1 MTSSE
6 ESLEHTLPR
15 SDLIEIHSHLA
26 DGLLSWV
33 IMLLAAATGV
43 FLSHRATSRPG
54 LWTFPRLLVGPRR
67 AVGDGRCRRL
77 VGRDG
82 PDQSQRGD
90 RRLVRRLLRPVA
102 RWGILNGCTV
112 PERSS

>member
-54 LWTFPRLLVGPRR
+54 LWTFPRLLVVPVMLLATAG
-67 AVGDGRCRRL
+67 AVGSL
-77 VGRDG
+77 AEM
-82 PDQSQRGD
+82 
-90 RRLVRRLLRPVA
+90 VRISHSGA
-102 RWGILNGCTV
+102 AAAWSGG
-112 PERSS
+112 S